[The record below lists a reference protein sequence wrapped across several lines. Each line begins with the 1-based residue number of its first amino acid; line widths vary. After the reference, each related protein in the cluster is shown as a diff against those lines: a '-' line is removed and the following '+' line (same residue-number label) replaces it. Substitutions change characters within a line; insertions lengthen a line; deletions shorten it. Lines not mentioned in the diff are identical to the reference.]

1 MQAPG
6 KTVSNP
12 FQAPLPNADVAYETA
27 RYKYITSNIPDEYM
41 AVPIRTHSPLRA
53 SATLLV
59 PNEQLVLNLDNDA
72 EKNNKNLMPTLPPH
86 GQLKK
91 KQKPKQVYGQKRM
104 QVEIESPMVVGC
116 IESRKIQYPG
126 SRSWIGGNLNN
137 ELIF

>member
-1 MQAPG
+1 LQPSG

-72 EKNNKNLMPTLPPH
+72 EKNNKKLMPTLPPH
-86 GQLKK
+86 G
-91 KQKPKQVYGQKRM
+91 
-104 QVEIESPMVVGC
+104 
-116 IESRKIQYPG
+116 
-126 SRSWIGGNLNN
+126 
-137 ELIF
+137 